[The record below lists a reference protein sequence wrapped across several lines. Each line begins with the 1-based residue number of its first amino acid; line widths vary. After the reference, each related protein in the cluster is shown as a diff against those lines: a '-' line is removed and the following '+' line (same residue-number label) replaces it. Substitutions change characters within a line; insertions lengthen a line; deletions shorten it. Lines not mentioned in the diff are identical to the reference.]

1 MKSIKLRL
9 VATFTLIILLVT
21 AALGAAAI
29 YVVSKDLLSDARDD
43 LRAMAQAQAQYI
55 SSENSAQLLYMDG
68 LAQVPA
74 ITDSAASLDEKIAYF
89 EAEAKRSGYI
99 LFGFADKTGK
109 AVILNSNRETN
120 DVSDRPFFQS
130 AIQGTPTASDLMFS
144 KLDGKPVLVYAAPVY
159 ENGQIIGVLYG
170 RRDGLTL
177 SQICENV
184 TYKNTGYGYIVNNEG
199 IKVAHKNT
207 DLVLRQDNDIENGK
221 TDPAL
226 AALGALTEQMTT
238 RQRGGGE
245 YTYNGKEKL
254 VEFTP
259 IEGSPWIL
267 AMTLE
272 TNEVIERTHVLTQ
285 MLMLLCMVMA
295 AVGAAVTWLISGSI
309 AKPIKSVTKAAQQIA
324 DGDFDVRLS
333 VKSKDELGRLSDA
346 FQLTIQ
352 RLVNYQ
358 GYIDEISDVLSCVAG
373 GDLTVELQREYAG
386 QFKKIK
392 DNLQSMLDN
401 LDSTLLQIHQ
411 SADFV
416 DADAEQVSTGAQA
429 LSRGATEQASA
440 VEQLSASIEEVTG
453 QIRQNAENARLAQE
467 KAEFAGRELHSSN
480 DHMQEMVAAMGEIS
494 FKSSEILKII
504 KIIEDISFQTN
515 ILALNAAVE
524 AARAGQHG
532 KGFAV
537 VADEVRNLAGKSAVA
552 AKDTTALIEQTL
564 AAVENGSRT
573 ADVTAKALEASARE
587 TTEAVELID
596 KIAAASQEQAMA
608 IVQINQGVGQI
619 SSVVQTN
626 AATAEESAAASQ
638 ELSEQSALLKG
649 LLAGFKLRQ
658 NRISGEQGSAPD
670 FRSADV
676 SD

>member
-9 VATFTLIILLVT
+9 VAAFTLIILLVT

-43 LRAMAQAQAQYI
+43 LGAMAQAQAQYI

-74 ITDSAASLDEKIAYF
+74 ITDSTASLDEKVAYF

-109 AVILNSNRETN
+109 AVILNSSRETN

-130 AIQGTPTASDLMFS
+130 AIQGTPAASDLMFS
-144 KLDGKPVLVYAAPVY
+144 KLDGEPVLVYAAPVY
-159 ENGQIIGVLYG
+159 ENGKIIGVLYG

-199 IKVAHKNT
+199 VKVAHKNI

-221 TDPAL
+221 ADPAL
-226 AALGALTEQMTT
+226 EALGTLTEQMTT
-238 RQRGGGE
+238 RQKGGGE

-285 MLMLLCMVMA
+285 MLMLLCVVMA
-295 AVGAAVTWLISGSI
+295 GVGAVVTWLISGSI
-309 AKPIKSVTKAAQQIA
+309 AKPIKSITKAAQQIA
-324 DGDFDVRLS
+324 DGDFDVQLS

-373 GDLTVELQREYAG
+373 GDLTVELQREYDG
-386 QFKKIK
+386 QFRKIK

-401 LDSTLLQIHQ
+401 LDGMLLQIHQ
-411 SADFV
+411 SADFA
-416 DADAEQVSTGAQA
+416 DGDAEQVATAAQT

-453 QIRQNAENARLAQE
+453 QIRQNAENAKLVQE

-480 DHMQEMVAAMGEIS
+480 NHMQEMVAAMGEIS
-494 FKSSEILKII
+494 FKSSEIMKII
-504 KIIEDISFQTN
+504 KIIDDISFQTN

-587 TTEAVELID
+587 TAEAVGLID

-658 NRISGEQGSAPD
+658 NRTPVEKDSAPD
-670 FRSADV
+670 FQSAGVLD
-676 SD
+676 